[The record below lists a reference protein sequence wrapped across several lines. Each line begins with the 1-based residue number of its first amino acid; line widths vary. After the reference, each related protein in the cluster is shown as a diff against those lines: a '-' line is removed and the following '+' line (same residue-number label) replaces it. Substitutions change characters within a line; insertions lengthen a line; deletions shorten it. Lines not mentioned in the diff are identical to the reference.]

1 MLIIAMTAMNTVQN
15 VLTSVIKKI
24 RSLYQYTRDES
35 KPKDRDTIKYFESFF
50 DTWRT
55 LIPLVILADVYFL
68 YYILHI
74 QKSP

>member
-1 MLIIAMTAMNTVQN
+1 MLIIAMTAMKYCLEYTHKSN
-15 VLTSVIKKI
+15 LK
-24 RSLYQYTRDES
+24 SLYQYTRDES

-55 LIPLVILADVYFL
+55 LTPLVILADVYFL

-74 QKSP
+74 